1 MKCISLTSAQI
12 PVSFFISLALIL
24 VFVFGIKLLMQLIT
38 ATPQSLPRARK
49 TNVYRKRASLM
60 SPPELAFY
68 GVLVQAVEGQ
78 YRVFSKV
85 RLLDIL
91 DIDPSLS
98 RSEWQ
103 SAFNSIQSKHVD
115 FVLCDPV
122 SLSIE
127 GIVEL
132 DDSSHARAD
141 RQQRDAFVDQSLSAA
156 GIPIFHIPAKQTY
169 SVNAIRSALFNEV
182 KAPSPP
188 PLPGMRM

>member
-1 MKCISLTSAQI
+1 MTYSSLFLAQI
-12 PVSFFISLALIL
+12 PMSFLFPLVLLIAAA
-24 VFVFGIKLLMQLIT
+24 FGIKLLMQLFKGSRMDQPAI
-38 ATPQSLPRARK
+38 RK
-49 TNVYRKRASLM
+49 VDVYRKRASLM
-60 SPPELAFY
+60 TPAERAFY

-91 DIDPSLS
+91 DTDSSLS
-98 RSEWQ
+98 PGERQ
-103 SAFNSIQSKHVD
+103 SALNSIQSKHVD

-141 RQQRDAFVDQSLSAA
+141 RQKRDAFVNQALSSA
-156 GIPIFHIPAKQTY
+156 GIPFFHIPVRRNYTAPTL
-169 SVNAIRSALFNEV
+169 RSTLFNEV
-182 KAPSPP
+182 KVPTPP
-188 PLPGMRM
+188 PFPS